1 MQYLSKDHFNNCKQL
16 IFKKYLA
23 MNKQCITNTCDC
35 LKAVTQMLQKKIII
49 MFQESLKKSR
59 NELILDHLGNK
70 KPYG

>member
-1 MQYLSKDHFNNCKQL
+1 
-16 IFKKYLA
+16 